1 MLFNFYFNYLRYD
14 IDTNNVLDLID
25 RWVGVV
31 DGSKLGKE
39 LKEDFMENRRN
50 IEILK
55 RRKNE

>member
-1 MLFNFYFNYLRYD
+1 
-14 IDTNNVLDLID
+14 
-25 RWVGVV
+25 VV
-31 DGSKLGKE
+31 DNSKLGKE